1 MELYNKAHYGYETH
15 SELMNFTMPV
25 VMSSKKYALHFDN
38 TAIGYLDLDSNKD
51 NSITYATVSGRK
63 TYQVIAADSW
73 EELTEAY
80 TGLTGRQ
87 PLPPRWALGNFA
99 SRFGYHS
106 QKEVEQLVKDYDA
119 NAIALD
125 AVILDLYWFGKT
137 ITGTM
142 GNLEV
147 DRDSFP
153 DFEKMVADLNQKGIK
168 TITIT
173 EPFILKS
180 SGKWDEAVKNDVL
193 AKTKTGEPYTYDF
206 YFGHTGLIDIY
217 SGSGRDWF

>member
-1 MELYNKAHYGYETH
+1 M
-15 SELMNFTMPV
+15 
-25 VMSSKKYALHFDN
+25 
-38 TAIGYLDLDSNKD
+38 
-51 NSITYATVSGRK
+51 
-63 TYQVIAADSW
+63 
-73 EELTEAY
+73 
-80 TGLTGRQ
+80 TGRQ
-87 PLPPRWALGNFA
+87 PIPPRWALGGNFA

-147 DRDSFP
+147 DLDSFP

-173 EPFILKS
+173 EPFILKT
-180 SGKWDEAVKNDVL
+180 SGK
-193 AKTKTGEPYTYDF
+193 
-206 YFGHTGLIDIY
+206 
-217 SGSGRDWF
+217 GRGCKK

>member
-73 EELTEAY
+73 EELTKAY

-106 QKEVEQLVKDYDA
+106 QKEVEQLVKDYDT

-153 DFEKMVADLNQKGIK
+153 DFEKMVADLNQKRH
-168 TITIT
+168 
-173 EPFILKS
+173 
-180 SGKWDEAVKNDVL
+180 KNHHYNR
-193 AKTKTGEPYTYDF
+193 TF
-206 YFGHTGLIDIY
+206 YFKNI
-217 SGSGRDWF
+217 R